1 MQHWHFERNP
11 VYAFNPDDLPPLP
24 PAKKPR
30 VPRKPKVSQTE
41 LLPMVQVPPEVA
53 AVQPAEI
60 EEELPPGPMWLPPPQ
75 QQDPYAQA
83 IPSPKSEDLG
93 AVPVVKAT
101 RGIPEH
107 VILVSG
113 ESRATGYYDRHA
125 TTDLDTCQRLIE
137 QQMRAVQDQGA
148 TGEVTVM
155 LVMRRQSRN
164 ILRLS
169 FSGEGWYNITADLN
183 VWLRYG
189 TYRERQGA

>member
-75 QQDPYAQA
+75 QQDPYA
-83 IPSPKSEDLG
+83 
-93 AVPVVKAT
+93 
-101 RGIPEH
+101 
-107 VILVSG
+107 
-113 ESRATGYYDRHA
+113 
-125 TTDLDTCQRLIE
+125 
-137 QQMRAVQDQGA
+137 
-148 TGEVTVM
+148 
-155 LVMRRQSRN
+155 
-164 ILRLS
+164 
-169 FSGEGWYNITADLN
+169 
-183 VWLRYG
+183 
-189 TYRERQGA
+189 